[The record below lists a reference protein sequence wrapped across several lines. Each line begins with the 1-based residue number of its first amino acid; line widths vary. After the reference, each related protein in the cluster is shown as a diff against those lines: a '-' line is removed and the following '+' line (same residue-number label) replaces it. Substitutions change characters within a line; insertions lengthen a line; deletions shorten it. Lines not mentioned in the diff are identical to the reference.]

1 MSSSNA
7 ADENLAPNA
16 TIGDPRQPFKLGL
29 FGSNASRGLITSN
42 EPGTLELTWERTKAI
57 AQLADSVGFDLL
69 LPFARWRG
77 YGGKADMNATVYE
90 PFTWAA
96 GLAAVTENITV
107 ATTVHASAIHPVVAA
122 KMAVTVNHQSSGRF
136 AVNLVMGWFP
146 LEQQLFGS
154 DPLAHDERYSYG
166 DEWLSIVKLLWTE
179 TEPFDFHGKHFNVV
193 EGQAKPKPFDG
204 VAPAIINAGSSPAG
218 IDFSARQ
225 ADINFCSIFSIESGR
240 EHVEN
245 IKKLAAANSGRE
257 ISVMTY
263 GTVFCADTEEEA
275 QARYDSVIANADWE
289 SANKVM
295 DTMGVTSQSY
305 GDQLQFAKE
314 RFITSGGG
322 YPLVGNPEQVAAQ
335 LVEISKIGIDGMIFG
350 FVDYEAGVSYF
361 AERVLPLLKQAGL
374 RV

>member
-1 MSSSNA
+1 MSSSNTP
-7 ADENLAPNA
+7 DENLAPNA

-96 GLAAVTENITV
+96 GMAAVTENITV
-107 ATTVHASAIHPVVAA
+107 ATTVHAFAIHPVVAA
-122 KMAVTVNHQSSGRF
+122 NMAVTVNHQSSGRF
-136 AVNLVMGWFP
+136 GVNLVMGWFP

-193 EGQAKPKPFDG
+193 DGQAKPKPIDG
-204 VAPAIINAGSSPAG
+204 LLPQSSTPA
-218 IDFSARQ
+218 ARQ
-225 ADINFCSIFSIESGR
+225 PASTSRRVRPTSTSVR
-240 EHVEN
+240 SSRSRVVASTWRTSRSWQQQT
-245 IKKLAAANSGRE
+245 AA
-257 ISVMTY
+257 V
-263 GTVFCADTEEEA
+263 
-275 QARYDSVIANADWE
+275 
-289 SANKVM
+289 K
-295 DTMGVTSQSY
+295 SQS
-305 GDQLQFAKE
+305 
-314 RFITSGGG
+314 
-322 YPLVGNPEQVAAQ
+322 
-335 LVEISKIGIDGMIFG
+335 
-350 FVDYEAGVSYF
+350 
-361 AERVLPLLKQAGL
+361 
-374 RV
+374 